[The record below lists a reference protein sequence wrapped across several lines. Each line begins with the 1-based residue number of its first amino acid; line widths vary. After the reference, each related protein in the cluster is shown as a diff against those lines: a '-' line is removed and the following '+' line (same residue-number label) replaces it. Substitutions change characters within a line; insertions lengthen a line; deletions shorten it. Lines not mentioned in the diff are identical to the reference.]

1 MDISTKEIEC
11 TTIGEDGNVVRK
23 DKFANRSDELEKYL
37 GNFSG
42 EDSFVMEST
51 GFYEP
56 LYDFIESKGFIVK
69 LANPLK
75 IKLIAESRMK
85 NDDVDSEILAKLLM
99 NNWIPESYVPNKE
112 TRELRRIV
120 RTRIEIKESMTSYK
134 NRIKFETMR
143 MHADYDGDPF
153 TLEGRVFLRNLKSP
167 RIDSY
172 LNVLNGLTEEVK
184 NIDKGL
190 KKYEDIPE
198 VKLLQTIPGIG
209 LFSALLIYSEI
220 GTIDRFPDSSK
231 LLSYAGMIPSVRQSS
246 DVIQYGH
253 ITHQGS
259 KYLRWILSECLH
271 VHMRFDPSSS
281 VSKFYRRVS
290 KGKKKKG
297 KALVASANKLLK
309 IIYWVLREKR
319 PYRSS
324 STE

>member
-1 MDISTKEIEC
+1 MDISTKDIVC
-11 TTIGEDGNVVRK
+11 TTIGEDRNVLRK
-23 DKFANRSDELEKYL
+23 DKFENRFDELEKYL
-37 GNFSG
+37 GNFSS

-56 LYDFIESKGFIVK
+56 LYDYIESKGFKVK

-85 NDDVDSEILAKLLM
+85 NDDVDSEILAKLLK

-112 TRELRRIV
+112 IRDLRRIV
-120 RTRIEIKESMTSYK
+120 RTRIKIKESMMSYK

-143 MHADYDGDPF
+143 MHTDYDGDAF
-153 TLEGRVFLRNLKSP
+153 TLEGKAFLRNLKSP

-184 NIDKGL
+184 KIDRGL
-190 KKYEDIPE
+190 KRYEDIQD

-209 LFSALLIYSEI
+209 LFSSLLIYSEI
-220 GTIDRFPDSSK
+220 GDINRFSDSSK
-231 LLSYAGMIPSVRQSS
+231 LLSYAVMIPSVRQSS
-246 DVIQYGH
+246 DVVHYGH

-259 KYLRWILSECLH
+259 KYLRWILSECLY

-281 VSKFYRRVS
+281 VSKFYRRIS

-297 KALVASANKLLK
+297 KALVASANKPLK

-319 PYRSS
+319 PYNLSS
-324 STE
+324 ME

>member
-1 MDISTKEIEC
+1 MDISTKDIVC

-23 DKFANRSDELEKYL
+23 DKFENRFDELEKYL
-37 GNFSG
+37 RNFSS

-56 LYDFIESKGFIVK
+56 LYDYIESKGFKVK

-85 NDDVDSEILAKLLM
+85 NDDIDSEILAKLLK
-99 NNWIPESYVPNKE
+99 NNWIPESYVPNKGI
-112 TRELRRIV
+112 RDLRRIV

-143 MHADYDGDPF
+143 MHMDYDGDAF
-153 TLEGRVFLRNLKSP
+153 GMEGKAFLRNLKSP

-184 NIDKGL
+184 KIDRGL
-190 KKYEDIPE
+190 KRYEDIQD

-209 LFSALLIYSEI
+209 LFSSLLIYSEI
-220 GTIDRFPDSSK
+220 GDMNRFSDSSK

-246 DVIQYGH
+246 DVIHYGH
-253 ITHQGS
+253 ITHQES

-281 VSKFYRRVS
+281 VSKFYRRIS

-319 PYRSS
+319 PYNSS
-324 STE
+324 SME